1 MKLNE
6 KQLAQVDRQIKR
18 LVAGDS
24 YYEKILKEKK
34 PKIMIMVGFDE
45 WSLIKLPRLIKL
57 INKEYKLSLRYASA
71 MPARLILFAY

>member
-24 YYEKILKEKK
+24 YYGKILKEKK
-34 PKIMIMVGFDE
+34 IKNLVVII
-45 WSLIKLPRLIKL
+45 WSYLVLCYWIIFTF
-57 INKEYKLSLRYASA
+57 NVHVY
-71 MPARLILFAY
+71 